1 MNKEEQD
8 FINAINGVN
17 RVEERPK
24 FKGTGMPGKQSL
36 DMIRA
41 SNKEAYKQEVGKF
54 GKMLAE
60 YAKNENSNDL
70 TKSKEQ
76 ILEDLKKEGR
86 I

>member
-1 MNKEEQD
+1 MSDKEFED
-8 FINAINGVN
+8 LINGVN
-17 RVEERPK
+17 QPK
-24 FKGTGMPGKQSL
+24 AKQVFRGTGMPGKQSL

-54 GKMLAE
+54 GTELAKW
-60 YAKNENSNDL
+60 AKQESSNDL
-70 TKSKEQ
+70 SKSKEQ

>member
-1 MNKEEQD
+1 MSDKEFED
-8 FINAINGVN
+8 LINGVN
-17 RVEERPK
+17 QPK
-24 FKGTGMPGKQSL
+24 PKQIFRGTGMPGKQSL

-54 GKMLAE
+54 GTELAKW
-60 YAKNENSNDL
+60 AKQENSNDL

>member
-17 RVEERPK
+17 QPK
-24 FKGTGMPGKQSL
+24 AKQVFRGTGMPGKQSL

-54 GKMLAE
+54 GTELAKW
-60 YAKNENSNDL
+60 AKQENNNDL